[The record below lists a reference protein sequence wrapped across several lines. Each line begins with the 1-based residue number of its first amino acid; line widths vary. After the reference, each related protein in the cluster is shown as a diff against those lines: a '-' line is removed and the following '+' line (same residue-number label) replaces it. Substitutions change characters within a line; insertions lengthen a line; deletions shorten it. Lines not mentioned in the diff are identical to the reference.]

1 MNSEDLKNHCLP
13 LARVKKIMKSDEDVR
28 MISAEAPVLF
38 SKACEL
44 FIIEL
49 THRSWIH
56 AIENRRRTL
65 QKSDLAI
72 CISRTDIFD
81 FLMDVVLNEDELPK
95 EDTENN

>member
-1 MNSEDLKNHCLP
+1 MSTDDLKNHNLP

-28 MISAEAPVLF
+28 MISAEAPILF

-56 AIENRRRTL
+56 AVENKRRTL
-65 QKSDLAI
+65 QKSDIAI
-72 CISRTDIFD
+72 SISRTDIFD
-81 FLMDVVLNEDELPK
+81 FLMDVVLNEEEKVESDQDNK
-95 EDTENN
+95 

>member
-1 MNSEDLKNHCLP
+1 MANLQNLIAEQNEEIQTMSVNDLKNYNLP

-28 MISAEAPVLF
+28 MISAEAPILF

-56 AIENRRRTL
+56 AVE
-65 QKSDLAI
+65 
-72 CISRTDIFD
+72 
-81 FLMDVVLNEDELPK
+81 
-95 EDTENN
+95 